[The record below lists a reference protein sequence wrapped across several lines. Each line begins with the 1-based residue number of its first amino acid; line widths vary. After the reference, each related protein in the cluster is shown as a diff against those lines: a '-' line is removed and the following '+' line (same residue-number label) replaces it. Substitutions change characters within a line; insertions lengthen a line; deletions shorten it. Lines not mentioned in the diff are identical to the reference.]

1 MSKVKELSQEVEE
14 VQGPVAEQAQAQEEQ
29 KPNALVISLELANAL
44 AEYISRPSKEVEQ
57 LVNALKN
64 SRQVTVQ
71 EEAQA

>member
-1 MSKVKELSQEVEE
+1 MSKVKELNQEVEE
-14 VQGPVAEQAQAQEEQ
+14 VQGPAAEQAQEEQ

-57 LVNALKN
+57 LVNALKS

>member
-1 MSKVKELSQEVEE
+1 MSQVKELNQEVEAT
-14 VQGPVAEQAQAQEEQ
+14 QGPAVEQAQEEQ

-57 LVNALKN
+57 LVNALKG

>member
-1 MSKVKELSQEVEE
+1 MSKVKELNQEVEE
-14 VQGPVAEQAQAQEEQ
+14 VQGPLAEQAQEEQ

-57 LVNALKN
+57 LVNALKS